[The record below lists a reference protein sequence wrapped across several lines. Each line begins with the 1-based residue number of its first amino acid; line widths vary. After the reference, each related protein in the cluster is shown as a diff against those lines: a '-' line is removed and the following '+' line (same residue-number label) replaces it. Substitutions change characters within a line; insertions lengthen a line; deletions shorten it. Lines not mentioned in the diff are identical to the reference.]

1 MNNENIT
8 CQGLTYAP
16 SEIVDGT
23 GGLVKGKALICGGYE
38 NGAGDS
44 NKCWILGKSKIISMA
59 YKRVAA
65 SSIVV
70 QNKVSSIFNDL
81 IITYKD

>member
-8 CQGLTYAP
+8 CHGLTYAP
-16 SEIVDGT
+16 SEIVEGT

-44 NKCWILGKSKIISMA
+44 NKCWILGKSKLIPMA
-59 YKRVAA
+59 YDRVAA

-70 QNKVSSIFNDL
+70 QNKVSSIFNNL
-81 IITYKD
+81 IIT